1 MRFKDTFPHMKEPI
15 SKIKDP
21 IPRIC
26 SAISIADGKYFN
38 LVSYYGG
45 KYNQLENTLPY
56 IAKVAKANN
65 ADTYIE
71 LFGGGGKCIL
81 NIDTISHKFEKVIY
95 NELDKGLC
103 CLFEVAMDTDSCKKM
118 YDILKV
124 QKCNRTLFDFCK
136 QNINDD
142 KLNMVERAYMTYV
155 LCNLSYNG
163 ERSFYVEKDFEN
175 YYRSVERL
183 LTAHEHL
190 RNVTVSN
197 MSAIELLK
205 EHGRNPKVVKYLDPP
220 YHPCSR
226 AKTAQN
232 VYQNEMSVENH
243 KELVA
248 LLCQSRSWVMS
259 GYDPAQYGCNDYMP
273 LEKSGAQKV
282 SIGKFNLYS
291 GKCKQSKE
299 EFIWYKI

>member
-1 MRFKDTFPHMKEPI
+1 MLDPIPH
-15 SKIKDP
+15 IKDP
-21 IPRIC
+21 IPKIC
-26 SAISIADGKYFN
+26 SAISIVDGKYFN

-65 ADTYIE
+65 SDTYIE

-81 NIDTISHKFEKVIY
+81 NLNTISHRFEKAIY

-103 CLFEVAMDTDSCKKM
+103 SLFEVLRDKEGCMRI
-118 YDILKV
+118 YRILKT
-124 QKCNRTLFDFCK
+124 QKCNRLLFDFCK
-136 QNINDD
+136 QNINDS
-142 KLNMVERAYMTYV
+142 KLDIIERAYMTYV

-163 ERSFYVEKDFEN
+163 ERTSYVEKDLDN
-175 YYRSVERL
+175 YYRSIERVL
-183 LTAHEHL
+183 SAHEYL

-197 MSAIELLK
+197 VSAIELLK

-226 AKTAQN
+226 ANTAQN

-248 LLCQSRSWVMS
+248 LLCQSRSWVLS
-259 GYDPAQYGCNDYMP
+259 GYDPAQYGCEDYLP
-273 LEKSGAQKV
+273 LEKSGAKKV